1 MFLLYNFLLTLLAP
15 FWVPWVYLKSL
26 RRKERPNWSERM
38 GKLEIPPRGEKHRI
52 WVHTVSVG
60 EFLAATPIL
69 REMRKVLPDHEIVV
83 SVTTSSGHQ
92 TAREAPDNL
101 FDHLIYFPID
111 VARFQL
117 AAMQQVRP
125 DVVAIMETELWM
137 NLLWAAKTFGART
150 MLVNGRISDRNF
162 PRSMKVRFYYRA
174 LFKDLDIC
182 LMQTKTDADRVLA
195 MGARKAIVLGNC
207 KFDQAIEGIQADRS
221 EWVAKLGLDT
231 TKMTIV
237 VGSTRGEDEEKFVL
251 DALGSIGF
259 ERFNVVHAP
268 RHLERVA
275 ALSDLV
281 KQRTGSVALRSK
293 GESGPY
299 LILDTYG
306 ELSAVY
312 SVADLVIVGGGFAN
326 LGGQNI
332 IQPLALGKPVLHG
345 IHMQNFRDVSAI
357 ADNAGAA
364 TACATPQDLATSVR
378 RLLQDA
384 IVRFEM
390 GSEARQLVW
399 NNVGASRRYA
409 EAIAA
414 EVPNAR

>member
-1 MFLLYNFLLTLLAP
+1 
-15 FWVPWVYLKSL
+15 
-26 RRKERPNWSERM
+26 
-38 GKLEIPPRGEKHRI
+38 
-52 WVHTVSVG
+52 
-60 EFLAATPIL
+60 
-69 REMRKVLPDHEIVV
+69 
-83 SVTTSSGHQ
+83 
-92 TAREAPDNL
+92 
-101 FDHLIYFPID
+101 
-111 VARFQL
+111 
-117 AAMQQVRP
+117 
-125 DVVAIMETELWM
+125 
-137 NLLWAAKTFGART
+137 
-150 MLVNGRISDRNF
+150 
-162 PRSMKVRFYYRA
+162 
-174 LFKDLDIC
+174 
-182 LMQTKTDADRVLA
+182 
-195 MGARKAIVLGNC
+195 
-207 KFDQAIEGIQADRS
+207 
-221 EWVAKLGLDT
+221 VAKLGLDT
-231 TKMTIV
+231 TKLTIV

>member
-137 NLLWAAKTFGART
+137 K
-150 MLVNGRISDRNF
+150 
-162 PRSMKVRFYYRA
+162 
-174 LFKDLDIC
+174 
-182 LMQTKTDADRVLA
+182 
-195 MGARKAIVLGNC
+195 
-207 KFDQAIEGIQADRS
+207 
-221 EWVAKLGLDT
+221 
-231 TKMTIV
+231 
-237 VGSTRGEDEEKFVL
+237 
-251 DALGSIGF
+251 
-259 ERFNVVHAP
+259 
-268 RHLERVA
+268 
-275 ALSDLV
+275 
-281 KQRTGSVALRSK
+281 
-293 GESGPY
+293 
-299 LILDTYG
+299 
-306 ELSAVY
+306 
-312 SVADLVIVGGGFAN
+312 
-326 LGGQNI
+326 
-332 IQPLALGKPVLHG
+332 
-345 IHMQNFRDVSAI
+345 
-357 ADNAGAA
+357 
-364 TACATPQDLATSVR
+364 
-378 RLLQDA
+378 
-384 IVRFEM
+384 
-390 GSEARQLVW
+390 
-399 NNVGASRRYA
+399 
-409 EAIAA
+409 
-414 EVPNAR
+414 